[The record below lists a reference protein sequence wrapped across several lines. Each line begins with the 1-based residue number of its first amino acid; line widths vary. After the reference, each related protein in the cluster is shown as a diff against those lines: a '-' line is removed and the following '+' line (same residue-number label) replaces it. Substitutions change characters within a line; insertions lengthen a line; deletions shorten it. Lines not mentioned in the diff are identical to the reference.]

1 MQRSPDSPDWRSI
14 LRNLSTLLLVL
25 FAVVATGLFIITPH
39 VLKAQGDYIL
49 GPEDVIEIIVW
60 GHGDLKR
67 ELPIS
72 LEGKISFPLIGEVKA
87 SGSTSQQLEKIIA
100 GKLADGYI
108 VNPQVT
114 ITVSEYRSQKFFIMG
129 QVQKPGKYDLA
140 PGTTIL
146 MAISIGGGLTEK
158 AAPGRIKITREN
170 GGMKKEFRATME
182 TLVQPGDT
190 IIIPESFF

>member
-1 MQRSPDSPDWRSI
+1 MI
-14 LRNLSTLLLVL
+14 LNQLNQLYLLPVL
-25 FAVVATGLFIITPH
+25 FAAAVIGLFIFIIAPRA
-39 VLKAQGDYIL
+39 LKAQGDYIL
-49 GPEDVIEIIVW
+49 GPEDVLEITVW
-60 GHGDLKR
+60 SHDDLRR

-72 LEGKISFPLIGEVKA
+72 LEGQITFPLIGEVKA
-87 SGSTSQQLEKIIA
+87 GGRTTQQLEKDIA

-114 ITVSEYRSQKFFIMG
+114 ISVSEYRSQKFFIVG
-129 QVQKPGKYDLA
+129 EVEKPGKYDLA

-158 AAPGRIKITREN
+158 AAPGRTKIIREN
-170 GGMKKEFRATME
+170 GGMKKEFKATME

>member
-1 MQRSPDSPDWRSI
+1 M
-14 LRNLSTLLLVL
+14 RNLSFPLLVL
-25 FAVVATGLFIITPH
+25 FAVVATGLFIITPR

-49 GPEDVIEIIVW
+49 GPEDVLEITVW
-60 GHGDLKR
+60 SHDDLRR

-72 LEGKISFPLIGEVKA
+72 LEGQITFPLIGEVKA
-87 SGSTSQQLEKIIA
+87 GGRTTQQLEKDIA

-129 QVQKPGKYDLA
+129 EVQKPGKYDLA

-158 AAPGRIKITREN
+158 AAPKRITITREN
-170 GGMKKEFRATME
+170 GGMKKKFRATME
-182 TLVQPGDT
+182 TLVQPGDA

>member
-1 MQRSPDSPDWRSI
+1 M
-14 LRNLSTLLLVL
+14 RNLSTLLLVL
-25 FAVVATGLFIITPH
+25 FTVVATGLFIITPR

-60 GHGDLKR
+60 GHGDLNR

-87 SGSTSQQLEKIIA
+87 SGSTRQQLEKIIA

-129 QVQKPGKYDLA
+129 EVEKPGKYDLA
-140 PGTTIL
+140 PGTTVL
-146 MAISIGGGLTEK
+146 MAVSIGGGLTEK

-170 GGMKKEFRATME
+170 GDMKKKFKATME